1 MKVFTY
7 PHHIPAQG
15 NHLVVGRIGCGKTT
29 TVLPAIIRKRI
40 EGGTTRFIL
49 FMQEQDTCNTVIDT
63 FLKHSFAVSTVDLD
77 KYNPNMLSLTDKSVV
92 IVKIPDRNNTA
103 MAQMFVDIVKNQ
115 THDTTIVVDAIERC
129 PEIPGLY
136 DLLRKGKVDGPQIIL
151 VAQSFYSFRYMYA
164 SDFYPMMTC
173 MNKTVVY
180 PVSPVDTEYI
190 PNIFNISIDAMEHL
204 FIELL

>member
-1 MKVFTY
+1 MRVLTY

-15 NHLVVGRIGCGKTT
+15 NHLIVGRIGCGKTT
-29 TVLPAIIRKRI
+29 TALPAVIRKRI
-40 EGGTTRFIL
+40 EGGAAKFIL
-49 FMQEQDTCNTVIDT
+49 FMQEQDTYDTVIDT
-63 FLKHSFAVSTVDLD
+63 FLKHHFVVAIVDFD
-77 KYNPNMLSLTDKSVV
+77 KCNPDTISLTDKSVV

-115 THDTTIVVDAIERC
+115 THDTTIIVDAIERC

-136 DLLRKGKVDGPQIIL
+136 DLLRRGKVDGPQIIL

-180 PVSPVDTEYI
+180 PVSPVDAEYI
-190 PNIFNISIDAMEHL
+190 PNIFNISIDEMEHL